1 MVKIYHLH
9 LYTLDIGWPAA
20 SQVAFGT
27 SVGAII
33 IPLGLLVN
41 VICLL
46 IGCTKTLNIDLW
58 NYWHFAFIGSIA
70 YFATKSFWWGGCLQ
84 RL

>member
-46 IGCTKTLNIDLW
+46 IGCTKTLNIDL
-58 NYWHFAFIGSIA
+58 
-70 YFATKSFWWGGCLQ
+70 
-84 RL
+84 